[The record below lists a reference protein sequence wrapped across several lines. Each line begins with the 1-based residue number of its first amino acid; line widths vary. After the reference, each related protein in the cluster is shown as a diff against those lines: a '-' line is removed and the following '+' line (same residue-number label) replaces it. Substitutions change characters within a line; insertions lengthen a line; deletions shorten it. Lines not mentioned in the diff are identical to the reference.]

1 MLFNSEITMKYI
13 LIILFIFSISCKSM
27 DVKVFDI
34 TKYGATPNDDKDDT
48 KAILAILNKASA
60 YNKAKILIPKGRFI
74 VNSIFVKNL
83 KNITIEGNGILCKKL
98 DNTAPVLFLDNA
110 ENIIINNIKI
120 EGNDIIKKKQ
130 PSGYDYNAIQ
140 FTNSKNIAVNNV
152 EIYKMTGGGII
163 FFHSED
169 ISVLDSYFHDNHSLA
184 DIAFGY
190 DTAKKKLNNFVAK
203 RNKCYSNN
211 LYGILAMGYGE
222 KIEIEANDIKNK
234 TQYGIIVY
242 SLGNDL
248 VNWSNVSILN
258 NIVENVSDTS
268 PGVNDKTNSYFGMG
282 IYCQTVMKLKIQG
295 NKISDVLKERKEFPF
310 RRTLPPSAISLNSCD
325 DYQIINN
332 EIYNSGVDGIS
343 MYNNDR
349 EFFAE
354 NNIISDNKISGT
366 NAYGIYLLNAANVT
380 LFNNTIENTRDSAI
394 RVFHNNKFSK
404 QVFRNI
410 TIQKNEISSITD
422 GSGIELQGQEKNKLS
437 FINIKDNKIRKVDR
451 FSILLV
457 DTENAIITNNDVK
470 QNYYYKGKETPY
482 YMLQVTN
489 SNQIEIDANK
499 FDTDNAKPT
508 IKSLYLD
515 NVKTGKVTNNK
526 INTNEKIRISN
537 SIVVEKNNLKSE

>member
-1 MLFNSEITMKYI
+1 MKYI

-34 TKYGATPNDDKDDT
+34 SKYGAIPNDDKDDT
-48 KAILAILNKASA
+48 KAILAVFNKASV
-60 YNKAKILIPKGRFI
+60 YKNAKILIPKGRFI
-74 VNSIFVKNL
+74 VNSIFIKDL
-83 KNITIEGNGILCKKL
+83 KNITIEGNGILCKKI
-98 DNTAPVLFLDNA
+98 DNSTPVLFLDNA

-120 EGNDIIKKKQ
+120 EGNNIIKDIQ
-130 PSGYDYNAIQ
+130 PSGYEYNAIQ
-140 FTNSKNIAVNNV
+140 FTNSKNIAINNV

-184 DIAFGY
+184 DVAFGY
-190 DTAKKKLNNFVAK
+190 DTAKKKLNNFFAK

-211 LYGILAMGYGE
+211 LYGILAMGFGE
-222 KIEIEANDIKNK
+222 KIEIEANEIKNK

-242 SLGNDL
+242 SLGNDF

-258 NIVENVSDTS
+258 NVVENVSDTS

-282 IYCQTVMKLKIQG
+282 IYCQTVTKLKIQG
-295 NKISDVLKERKEFPF
+295 NKITDVLKKRKEFPF

-349 EFFAE
+349 EVFSE
-354 NNIISDNKISGT
+354 SNSISDNKISGT
-366 NAYGIYLLNAANVT
+366 QAYGIYLLNAANVT
-380 LFNNTIENTRDSAI
+380 ISNNTIENTRDSAI
-394 RVFHNNKFSK
+394 RVFHNNKFAK
-404 QVFRNI
+404 QIFRNI
-410 TIQKNEISSITD
+410 TIQKNDISSIKEGT
-422 GSGIELQGQEKNKLS
+422 GIELQGQDKNKIS
-437 FINIKDNKIRKVDR
+437 NITILDNKIKKVDK

-457 DTENAIITNNDVK
+457 DTENAIITNNDVL
-470 QNYYYKGKETPY
+470 QNYYFKGKETPY
-482 YMLQVTN
+482 YMVQVSN
-489 SNQIEIDANK
+489 SNNVNIDANK
-499 FDTDNAKPT
+499 FNTDNTKPST
-508 IKSLYLD
+508 KSLYLD
-515 NVKTGKVTNNK
+515 NVKSGKIINNK
-526 INTNEKIRISN
+526 INSNEKIRISN